1 MKLPYSS
8 KKKKEMELE
17 CVQIC
22 TPLGYVD
29 CILNLVNLGSRRTSS
44 KTAACA
50 SFDVLCLLPRK
61 KKIAKIKLSHKH
73 NEQRIVNRNNQ
84 RNGYIF
90 R

>member
-1 MKLPYSS
+1 
-8 KKKKEMELE
+8 MELE
-17 CVQIC
+17 YVQVC
-22 TPLGYVD
+22 APLGYVD

-44 KTAACA
+44 KTATCA
-50 SFDVLCLLPRK
+50 SFDVLCLLPRKK

-84 RNGYIF
+84 RNEYIF

>member
-8 KKKKEMELE
+8 KKKEMELE
-17 CVQIC
+17 CVQVC

-44 KTAACA
+44 KTATCA

-61 KKIAKIKLSHKH
+61 KKLPRSSSLT
-73 NEQRIVNRNNQ
+73 NVMNNAS
-84 RNGYIF
+84 
-90 R
+90 